1 MAKTVTVRIDESTY
15 KRIKSA
21 ADSERRTI
29 SNFMEYATLSYVENR
44 TFVDNDEMRGISADK
59 DLVATLSQSDGRY
72 KAQKVPPCL
81 KSSES
86 LKLRPSR
93 SDWKPKVISDTTGN

>member
-29 SNFMEYATLSYVENR
+29 SNFMEYATLSYVENS
-44 TFVDNDEMRGISADK
+44 TFVDNDEMKGISEDK
-59 DLVATLSQSDGRY
+59 ELVATLS
-72 KAQKVPPCL
+72 KAMGDIK
-81 KSSES
+81 
-86 LKLRPSR
+86 R
-93 SDWKPKVISDTTGN
+93 GNYRLV

>member
-29 SNFMEYATLSYVENR
+29 SNFMEFATLSYVENS
-44 TFVDNDEMRGISADK
+44 TFVDNDEMKGISQDK
-59 DLVATLSQSDGRY
+59 ELLETLS
-72 KAQKVPPCL
+72 KAMGDIK
-81 KSSES
+81 
-86 LKLRPSR
+86 R
-93 SDWKPKVISDTTGN
+93 GNYRLV

>member
-29 SNFMEYATLSYVENR
+29 SNFMEYATLSYVENS
-44 TFVDNDEMRGISADK
+44 TFVDNDEMKGISENK
-59 DLVATLSQSDGRY
+59 ELVETLS
-72 KAQKVPPCL
+72 KAMGDIK
-81 KSSES
+81 
-86 LKLRPSR
+86 R
-93 SDWKPKVISDTTGN
+93 GNYRLV